1 LPSVLV
7 PLFSGLVT
15 YGSMPAFLRLLQKG
29 EATRLNYRGAA
40 IPVGAGF
47 LFLWIG
53 CLTELLLLL
62 PFSPDMTP
70 RFSPTTGLLPQAI
83 PLFITTA
90 LGYGLLGLFDDL
102 VGSRRE
108 TGLKGHGAALRRGE
122 LTTGTIKALAGVAF
136 GLMLAVRRLGVEGW
150 MGRYWIVV
158 VFVDGL
164 LIAASA
170 NTLNL
175 LDLRPGRSGK
185 VFFGGALLIMLS
197 GNPTSLAL
205 LPWMGS
211 TLGYLPFDL
220 KGEAMM
226 GDVGSNALGA
236 LLGLASCYVVSLG
249 YRSVLLLSLILVHL
263 LAERISFSKV
273 IEHHP
278 LLRVIDGWGRKDT

>member
-1 LPSVLV
+1 MPSVLI

-15 YGSMPAFLRLLQKG
+15 YGSVPAFLRLLRKG
-29 EATRLNYRGAA
+29 EATRPNYRGVA
-40 IPVGAGF
+40 IPVGVGF

-62 PFSPDMTP
+62 PFSASRALFFSLPP
-70 RFSPTTGLLPQAI
+70 GFSPQAV
-83 PLFITTA
+83 PLFVTTA

-108 TGLKGHGAALRRGE
+108 TGLVGHGAAVRRGE
-122 LTTGTIKALAGVAF
+122 LTTGAIKALAGVAF
-136 GLMLAVRRLGVEGW
+136 GLMLAVWRLGVEGW

-158 VFVDGL
+158 SFVDGL

-185 VFFGGALLIMLS
+185 VFFAGALLIMVS

-211 TLGYLPFDL
+211 ILGYLPFDL
-220 KGEAMM
+220 RGEAMM

-236 LLGLASCYVVSLG
+236 LLGLASCYVVSMG
-249 YRSVLLLSLILVHL
+249 YRSVLLLSLILVHI
-263 LAERISFSKV
+263 LAERVSFSKV